1 MSVRIFDYPDTQS
14 VQRLQDVPISK
25 GNDSL
30 PTSSARTA
38 VQKVAKDSTGS
49 KESGLA
55 ESTASEIKVRSIKS
69 NDKSLSLR
77 SEFQELSDILLRLD
91 KLRSLSTTPSLQST
105 AKDEVEQEAKDL
117 GARLSAV
124 SANFPQNP
132 PTRAQGSSPVDVSE
146 AAPLDA
152 APPPPHPARNTF
164 EALDKAV
171 TVLIDPETDS
181 GLIENHLPRAL
192 SSLTEYI
199 ESLTT
204 SAESILNSDSVEQ
217 TIDQTRQ
224 QILTESEAAV
234 TGQSNLVASEVL
246 VLLNT

>member
-1 MSVRIFDYPDTQS
+1 MAVRIFDYPDTQS

-25 GNDSL
+25 GNDSF
-30 PTSSARTA
+30 PASSARTA
-38 VQKVAKDSTGS
+38 VQNVAKDSTGS

-55 ESTASEIKVRSIKS
+55 GSTASEIKVQSKKFS
-69 NDKSLSLR
+69 DKSPSLQ
-77 SEFQELSDILLRLD
+77 SKFQELSEILVRLE
-91 KLRSLSTTPSLQST
+91 KLRSLSTTPSLQNT
-105 AKDEVEQEAKDL
+105 VKDEVEQEAKDL
-117 GARLSAV
+117 GARLSAIF
-124 SANFPQNP
+124 ANFPQNP
-132 PTRAQGSSPVDVSE
+132 PTQAPGPSPVDVSE

-152 APPPPHPARNTF
+152 ASPPPHPASNTF

-224 QILTESEAAV
+224 QILTESDAAV
-234 TGQSNLVASEVL
+234 TGQSNLVAREVMI
-246 VLLNT
+246 LLNT